1 MFVTESQKIDDLMQ
15 ELKKR
20 KLHIA
25 VVLDEFG
32 GTVGIVTLEDILE
45 ELVGEIWDEHDEVV
59 QSIEQISEREYKIS
73 GRASVK
79 KLFELLDANPDTE
92 VSTVGGWVMEQLKRI
107 PVEGDSFEYEGAKII
122 VLEMDEKRIELIRL
136 ILPEEIREEEE

>member
-1 MFVTESQKIDDLMQ
+1 M
-15 ELKKR
+15 
-20 KLHIA
+20 
-25 VVLDEFG
+25 
-32 GTVGIVTLEDILE
+32 
-45 ELVGEIWDEHDEVV
+45 
-59 QSIEQISEREYKIS
+59 
-73 GRASVK
+73 K